1 MSRENETHTKMR
13 QLRSEVATLQQ
24 LLETY
29 ERIVV
34 EQTDRLYAEIAE
46 RKKAEDAI
54 AEHAQE
60 LARSNAELE
69 QFAYVASHDLQE
81 PLRMVASFVQLLE
94 RRYKGKLESDAEE
107 FIAYAVEGA
116 TRMKKLVNDLLAVSM
131 VGGLDREMRMLEAD
145 LVLTLVLRKMN
156 QLIES
161 THAVITS
168 DSLPPVVGNG
178 TELGRLFEHL
188 IDNAIKFRSEAAPRI
203 HIGAEVADNDGL
215 FSVCDNGIGIERA
228 YYDKIF
234 RLFQR
239 LNRRDQY
246 PGTGVGLAE
255 CKKIVERHGGKIWVE
270 SEPGKGSTF
279 FFTIPRDRRKG
290 SASLNDTAKRLPGPG
305 DSGTGKEQDE

>member
-24 LLETY
+24 LLDTY

-46 RKKAEDAI
+46 RKKAEKAI
-54 AEHAQE
+54 AEHVRE

-94 RRYKGKLESDAEE
+94 RRYKGRLDSDADE

-145 LVLTLVLRKMN
+145 LV
-156 QLIES
+156 
-161 THAVITS
+161 
-168 DSLPPVVGNG
+168 
-178 TELGRLFEHL
+178 
-188 IDNAIKFRSEAAPRI
+188 
-203 HIGAEVADNDGL
+203 
-215 FSVCDNGIGIERA
+215 
-228 YYDKIF
+228 
-234 RLFQR
+234 
-239 LNRRDQY
+239 
-246 PGTGVGLAE
+246 
-255 CKKIVERHGGKIWVE
+255 
-270 SEPGKGSTF
+270 
-279 FFTIPRDRRKG
+279 
-290 SASLNDTAKRLPGPG
+290 
-305 DSGTGKEQDE
+305 